1 MSRKITIFSI
11 YNIFIVKRFAVNLVK
26 IIFISV
32 YNYDKLIDN
41 IYFSMLI
48 STLVSYL
55 YTIVIIFLIKKY
67 SKLNNYNI
75 KDIFKNNF
83 LYYSIISLFS
93 FTLIIDRFIVY
104 MISIIEF
111 NKSIFNALLILS
123 EMTIVVVFAI
133 ILAFIY
139 LSKRHE
145 EILFRHRN

>member
-1 MSRKITIFSI
+1 MCIRDRYKCLEKSLFSV
-11 YNIFIVKRFAVNLVK
+11 FIISIVNRFAVNLVK

-41 IYFSMLI
+41 INFMLI

-55 YTIVIIFLIKKY
+55 YTIAIIFLIKKY

-93 FTLIIDRFIVY
+93 FTLVIDRFIVY
-104 MISIIEF
+104 MIC
-111 NKSIFNALLILS
+111 LLYTS
-123 EMTIVVVFAI
+123 RCV
-133 ILAFIY
+133 
-139 LSKRHE
+139 
-145 EILFRHRN
+145 